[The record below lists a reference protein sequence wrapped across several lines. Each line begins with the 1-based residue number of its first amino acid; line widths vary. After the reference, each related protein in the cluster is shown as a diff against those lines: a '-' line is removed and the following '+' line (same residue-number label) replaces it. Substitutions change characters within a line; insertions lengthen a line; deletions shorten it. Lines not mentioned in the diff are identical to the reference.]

1 MISTLAINKTLC
13 SLPITRYHI
22 TLQHIVRFS
31 YVQQRLWH
39 NHHKYTCCFKILCS
53 VKLIKK
59 NIESLGM
66 QHLGPNNFVI
76 ISNSYGLLP
85 FLIFSTFEF
94 LRRNYQIMLEKKIID
109 NLSLYR
115 YKHNIKITYAHS
127 NVP

>member
-1 MISTLAINKTLC
+1 
-13 SLPITRYHI
+13 
-22 TLQHIVRFS
+22 
-31 YVQQRLWH
+31 
-39 NHHKYTCCFKILCS
+39 
-53 VKLIKK
+53 
-59 NIESLGM
+59 M
-66 QHLGPNNFVI
+66 QHLGPNNFVK

-94 LRRNYQIMLEKKIID
+94 LRRNYQIMREKKKIID